1 MRRHPHVL
9 FALFVLSLTAC
20 GPSATQPGAGSG
32 DGGDTGG
39 GGGPDGGGPAVDLT
53 GTVWAPGNAPGQV
66 PAGQEIPVAGAVV
79 YVAQAEPAPP
89 PDHVTCTPCTDTP
102 SGAVV
107 SDAKGHFTLR
117 APAGSYWLVIQKAQ
131 FRIDQQITLSSATT
145 LDASKTTLPSVRD
158 PAHGTWI
165 PRIALVLGYPG
176 DRMEAVLGKLGI
188 GAVDGNGDFVPDSA
202 VGTIDVYDDDA
213 GGIFSPGRSLGI
225 GEPDVSTLVTDLDT
239 MKQYDII
246 FFPCDVSGDHNAELL
261 GQRQVRQNLYDYVA
275 AGGRLY
281 VADYAGEWVDNI
293 FPGEVQ
299 LGPGQDT
306 PASAYDR
313 TTGTWD
319 SSRFGDADGQPEYA
333 SHAQAADPGLAQWL
347 DGQVGPDGPISAASF
362 TALGNWNRI
371 ESLNDVPIGNDTSGQ
386 PVVDSPTA
394 YVTGTTPGWG
404 DGSARPLMATYEPAG
419 CGRVMYSTF
428 HTTPDSH
435 VGLLPQERVMV
446 YLLLEIGVC
455 KEGPV
460 VD

>member
-1 MRRHPHVL
+1 MRRRTAAL
-9 FALFVLSLTAC
+9 FALWFAAC
-20 GPSATQPGAGSG
+20 GPSATSQPGAGTG
-32 DGGDTGG
+32 DGGDTTGAG
-39 GGGPDGGGPAVDLT
+39 SDAGGPTVELT

-66 PAGQEIPVAGAVV
+66 PAGQEIPVAGALV
-79 YVAQAEPAPP
+79 YLARTEPAPP
-89 PDHVTCTPCTDTP
+89 PDHVTCTPCTAAPD
-102 SGAVV
+102 SAVV
-107 SDAKGHFTLR
+107 SDAKGRFALR

-131 FRIDQQITLSSATT
+131 FRLDQQVALSSATT
-145 LDASKTTLPSVRD
+145 LDAGKTTLPSVRD
-158 PAHGTWI
+158 PAHGKWI

-188 GAVDGNGDFVPDSA
+188 GAVDSSGDFVPDSA
-202 VGTIDVYDDDA
+202 IGVIDVYDDDA

-225 GEPDVSTLVTDLDT
+225 GEPDVSTLVTNLAR

-261 GQRQVRQNLYDYVA
+261 GQEQVRQNLYDYVA

-293 FPGEVQ
+293 FPGEVE
-299 LGPGQDT
+299 LGSGQDT

-333 SHAQAADPGLAQWL
+333 SAARAADPGLAEWL
-347 DGQVGPDGPISAASF
+347 DGQVGPDGPISASSF

-371 ESLNDVPIGNDTSGQ
+371 ESLHDVPIGNDMSGQ
-386 PVVDSPTA
+386 PVVDTPRA
-394 YVTGTTPGWG
+394 YVAGTTPGWG
-404 DGSARPLMATYEPAG
+404 DGGERPLMATYEPAG

-446 YLLLEIGVC
+446 YLLLEIGAC